1 MKFYKVRPFQQY
13 VLRTPLFPV
22 SLYLNLLNN
31 YSSEKLIQ
39 LFEDPFIREAIR
51 IASPELLAA
60 LDNWKANT
68 SSLSDKK
75 RNALAFS
82 LLKYIA
88 RMSTRCTPFGLF
100 AGYTVGNLDRETN
113 ILLVSAKNFTRH
125 TQFDMQ
131 FWVAMLQEFA
141 SRKSVKQNLRYYPNN
156 TIYALGDFYRYI
168 EYKYVKTKREHSI
181 SALRKSSLL
190 EALLTQVHSGLTIKQ
205 MVEIVAD
212 DDSEKEEALEF
223 VNQLIDFQFL
233 VSELDASLT
242 GSDEWERVFSL
253 LSEISALKPETEI
266 LQRIK
271 NLLSELETT
280 IVPKEKNYDAIK
292 SEIKKLGLDYD
303 EKHLLQTDLNT
314 ETIVNTL
321 SERASKK
328 VLQAICFLNGIQK
341 ENKPVQQQN
350 FIKAF
355 TQRYESREMPLATV
369 LDTETGIGYLQ
380 NSEMNDTH
388 DILEKFFFKSKSSE
402 EASQLWTPYDYILEK
417 KLKASV
423 VKNEKIISLSENDFP
438 NFNSSWEHSP
448 ATFSVL
454 ISLLE
459 NEEIVIQ
466 SSGNVSAAKLLGR
479 FCNGNIEIHNLTN
492 EIVEKEKKQ
501 DSDKILAEI
510 VHFPESRTGNILRR
524 PVLRAYEITYL
535 SNSGVPQDFNIGIN
549 DLTVSVV
556 NNRIVLRSKKHNKEV
571 IPCLSNA
578 HNYSYKSLPIYHFLC
593 DLQTQDVKPVFSFS
607 WGILES
613 HYDYFPRVYYK
624 EVLLSKA
631 KWIITKNEIE
641 SFFKLSGN
649 ELFESFSIWRKQR
662 YINQLAYWIDS
673 DNTLLL
679 NLEKEV
685 CITLFLK
692 SVKNYDRIILEEF
705 VFSGESV
712 VKNITG
718 ENFTNE
724 LILSFYKEQS

>member
-1 MKFYKVRPFQQY
+1 MQYKVRPFSQY

-22 SLYLNLLNN
+22 SLYLNLLDN
-31 YSSEKLIQ
+31 YSSENVLQ
-39 LFEDPFIREAIR
+39 LFTNPFIREPIR

-60 LDNWKANT
+60 LDNWKANPH
-68 SSLSDKK
+68 SLSDKK

-100 AGYTVGNLDRETN
+100 AGCTVGNLDSETN
-113 ILLVSAKNFTRH
+113 ILLVSTKKFTRH

-131 FWVAMLQEFA
+131 FWVAILQEFA
-141 SRKSVKQNLRYYPNN
+141 SRENVKPHLRYYPNN
-156 TIYALGDFYRYI
+156 SIYALGDFYRYI

-190 EALLTQVHSGLTIKQ
+190 EALLIQINSGLNIEE
-205 MVEIVAD
+205 MVNILAD

-233 VSELDASLT
+233 VSELDANLT

-253 LSEISALKPETEI
+253 LSKIPALKPENEI

-271 NLLSELETT
+271 KLLCELDTT
-280 IVPKEKNYDAIK
+280 IIPREKTYEAIK
-292 SEIKKLGLDYD
+292 SEVKKLGVDYD
-303 EKHLLQTDLNT
+303 DKYLLQTDLNMGT
-314 ETIVNTL
+314 MVNTL
-321 SERASKK
+321 SDRVSKK

-341 ENKPVQQQN
+341 EKKSVQQLN

-388 DILEKFFFKSKSSE
+388 DILDKFSFKRKGSE
-402 EASQLWTPYDYILEK
+402 AATQSWTAYDYILEK
-417 KLKASV
+417 KIKASV
-423 VKNEKIISLSENDFP
+423 SKNEKVISLSENDFP
-438 NFNSSWEHSP
+438 DFDSSWENIP
-448 ATFSVL
+448 ATFSVM
-454 ISLLE
+454 IGLLE
-459 NEEIVIQ
+459 NEEIVIE
-466 SSGNVSAAKLLGR
+466 SPGNVSAAKLLGR
-479 FCNGNIEIHNLTN
+479 FCNGNTEIYNLTN

-501 DSDKILAEI
+501 YSDKILAEI
-510 VHFPESRTGNILRR
+510 VHIPESRTGNILRR
-524 PVLRAYEITYL
+524 PVLRAYEIAYL
-535 SNSGVPQDFNIGIN
+535 SNPGVPQDFNIGIN
-549 DLTVSVV
+549 DLTVSVT
-556 NNRIVLRSKKHNKEV
+556 NNRIVLRSKRHNKEV

-593 DLQTQDVKPVFSFS
+593 DLQTQDVKPIFSFS

-624 EVLLSKA
+624 EVLLSKG
-631 KWIITKNEIE
+631 KWIVFKNEIE
-641 SFFKLSGN
+641 SFFKLNGN

-662 YINQLAYWIDS
+662 QINQFVNWVDS

-679 NLEKEV
+679 DLEKVV
-685 CITLFLK
+685 CIALFLK

-712 VKNITG
+712 VKNITS

>member
-1 MKFYKVRPFQQY
+1 
-13 VLRTPLFPV
+13 LGV
-22 SLYLNLLNN
+22 S
-31 YSSEKLIQ
+31 I
-39 LFEDPFIREAIR
+39 
-51 IASPELLAA
+51 
-60 LDNWKANT
+60 
-68 SSLSDKK
+68 
-75 RNALAFS
+75 
-82 LLKYIA
+82 
-88 RMSTRCTPFGLF
+88 
-100 AGYTVGNLDRETN
+100 
-113 ILLVSAKNFTRH
+113 
-125 TQFDMQ
+125 
-131 FWVAMLQEFA
+131 
-141 SRKSVKQNLRYYPNN
+141 LRYYPNN
-156 TIYALGDFYRYI
+156 SIYALGDFYRYI

-190 EALLTQVHSGLTIKQ
+190 EALLIQINSGLNIEE
-205 MVEIVAD
+205 MVNILAD

-233 VSELDASLT
+233 VSELDANLT

-253 LSEISALKPETEI
+253 LSKIPALKPENEI

-271 NLLSELETT
+271 KLLCELDTT
-280 IVPKEKNYDAIK
+280 IIPREKTYEAIK
-292 SEIKKLGLDYD
+292 SEVKKLGVDYD
-303 EKHLLQTDLNT
+303 DKYLLQTDLNMGT
-314 ETIVNTL
+314 MVNTL
-321 SERASKK
+321 SDRVPKK

-341 ENKPVQQQN
+341 EKKSVQQLN

-388 DILEKFFFKSKSSE
+388 DILDKFSFKRKGSE
-402 EASQLWTPYDYILEK
+402 AATQSWTAYDYILEK
-417 KLKASV
+417 KIKASV
-423 VKNEKIISLSENDFP
+423 SKNEKVISLSENDFP
-438 NFNSSWEHSP
+438 DFDSSWENIP
-448 ATFSVL
+448 ATFSVM
-454 ISLLE
+454 IGLLE
-459 NEEIVIQ
+459 NEEIVIE

-479 FCNGNIEIHNLTN
+479 FCNGNTEIYNLTN

-501 DSDKILAEI
+501 YSDKILAEI
-510 VHFPESRTGNILRR
+510 VHIPESRTGNILRR
-524 PVLRAYEITYL
+524 PVLRAYEIAYL
-535 SNSGVPQDFNIGIN
+535 SNPGVPQDFNIGIN
-549 DLTVSVV
+549 DLTVSVT
-556 NNRIVLRSKKHNKEV
+556 NNRIVLRSKRHNKEV

-593 DLQTQDVKPVFSFS
+593 DLQTQDVKPIFSFS

-624 EVLLSKA
+624 EVLLSKG
-631 KWIITKNEIE
+631 KWIVFKNEIE
-641 SFFKLSGN
+641 SFFKLNGN

-662 YINQLAYWIDS
+662 QINQFVNWVDS

-679 NLEKEV
+679 DLEKVV
-685 CITLFLK
+685 CIALFLK

-712 VKNITG
+712 VKNITS